1 MKKTRANNQITFGG
15 PGLYRIVVKGDVPAR
30 FSDRLGGM
38 TVSPSNES
46 DNKPETHL
54 VGKMID
60 QSQLSGVL
68 NALYELHLP
77 ILLVEN
83 IDSSNSE

>member
-1 MKKTRANNQITFGG
+1 MNNHITFGG
-15 PGLYRIVVKGDVPAR
+15 PGLYRIIVKGDIPAR
-30 FSDRLGGM
+30 YSDRLGGM
-38 TVSPSNES
+38 KVSPNN
-46 DNKPETHL
+46 DAGNKSGTHL
-54 VGKMID
+54 VGQMMD

-83 IDSSNSE
+83 MDTSDSEQS

>member
-1 MKKTRANNQITFGG
+1 VDKTLANNQITFGG
-15 PGLYRIVVKGDVPAR
+15 PGLYRIIVKGDIPAR
-30 FSDRLGGM
+30 YSDRLGGM
-38 TVSPSNES
+38 TVSSHDDS
-46 DNKPETHL
+46 GDKRGTYL
-54 VGKMID
+54 VGKMMD

-83 IDSSNSE
+83 LDTSDS